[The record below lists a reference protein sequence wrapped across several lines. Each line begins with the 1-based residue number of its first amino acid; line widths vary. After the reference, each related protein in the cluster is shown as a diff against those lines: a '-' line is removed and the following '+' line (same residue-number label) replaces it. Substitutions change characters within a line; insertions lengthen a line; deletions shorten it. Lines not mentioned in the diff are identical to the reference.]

1 MRKNLNHPVMLK
13 NNVEYVDSPVEIDS
27 TLEEILHGMQKV
39 QKELPPKL
47 FYDEHGSKLFDEI
60 CMLEEYYPT
69 RTEKSIMLR
78 NINEIKALVGGGA
91 LIIELGSGSS
101 YKTRILLDNLNEL
114 AGYIPIDISR
124 EQLYETTEILQR
136 IYTEL
141 EIIPIWA
148 DYNQK
153 IELPEFSN
161 KISRKL
167 AYFPGSTIGNFYPEQ
182 AIRVLKNIA
191 EIVGKDGGLLIGVDR
206 VKNSEVLNLAYNDLK
221 GVTAAFNINML
232 KHINRDFEANFN
244 IDQYKHHAFFNEEH
258 SRIEMQLVSL
268 LDQNIQIA
276 DHEFL
281 IKESESILTEVS
293 YKYTL
298 DGFSDLANKAGFR
311 IDKSWTDENKYFS
324 VLYLRVE

>member
-1 MRKNLNHPVMLK
+1 MRNNLNHSVRLS
-13 NNVEYVDSPVEIDS
+13 NIIENVDSLLDIDS
-27 TLEEILHGMQKV
+27 TLEEILLGMQED

-47 FYDEHGSKLFDEI
+47 FYDEYGSKLFDEI
-60 CMLEEYYPT
+60 CNLEEYYPT

-78 NINEIKALVGGGA
+78 YINEIKTLIGGGA

-101 YKTRILLDNLNEL
+101 FKTRILLDNLDKL
-114 AGYIPIDISR
+114 SGYIPIDISR
-124 EQLYETTEILQR
+124 EQLYETTEILR
-136 IYTEL
+136 GLYSEL

-153 IELPEFSN
+153 IELPEFN
-161 KISRKL
+161 KSMSHKL

-182 AIRVLKNIA
+182 AIRVMKNIA
-191 EIVGKDGGLLIGVDR
+191 EIIGQDGGLLIGVDL
-206 VKNSEVLNLAYNDLK
+206 VKDSEVLNLAYNDLK
-221 GVTAAFNINML
+221 GVTAEFNINML
-232 KHINRDFEANFN
+232 RHINRDFEANFN
-244 IDQYKHHAFFNEEH
+244 LNQYKHRAFYNEEH
-258 SRIEMQLVSL
+258 SRIEMHLVSL
-268 LDQNIQIA
+268 QDQNIQIA

-281 IKESESILTEVS
+281 IRESESILTEVS

-298 DGFSDLANKAGFR
+298 DGFSDLANKASFR